1 MDSVITDIARA
12 IAGTPL
18 SQTIYQTLRTV
29 RGVAPIVQTIHILSV
44 TALMASVVFINLRV
58 LGWAVPSQQLS
69 EMLRRLMPWTWTA
82 LLLLL
87 LSGSVFVLALPNR
100 YLHNPVL
107 GIKISMLIPV
117 IILAVVFARLG
128 RREDDY
134 WDASLSRK
142 RRAKAMA
149 SVSLVL
155 WVMVVL
161 AGRWIA
167 YAEYLF
173 P

>member
-1 MDSVITDIARA
+1 
-12 IAGTPL
+12 
-18 SQTIYQTLRTV
+18 
-29 RGVAPIVQTIHILSV
+29 
-44 TALMASVVFINLRV
+44 VF
-58 LGWAVPSQQLS
+58 
-69 EMLRRLMPWTWTA
+69 T
-82 LLLLL
+82 
-87 LSGSVFVLALPNR
+87 
-100 YLHNPVL
+100 
-107 GIKISMLIPV
+107 
-117 IILAVVFARLG
+117 RLG

>member
-1 MDSVITDIARA
+1 
-12 IAGTPL
+12 
-18 SQTIYQTLRTV
+18 
-29 RGVAPIVQTIHILSV
+29 
-44 TALMASVVFINLRV
+44 
-58 LGWAVPSQQLS
+58 
-69 EMLRRLMPWTWTA
+69 
-82 LLLLL
+82 
-87 LSGSVFVLALPNR
+87 
-100 YLHNPVL
+100 
-107 GIKISMLIPV
+107 
-117 IILAVVFARLG
+117 VFARLG